1 MAITYNDYI
10 YSCYNS
16 TGGRTPVAFS
26 MGYEDRVNYQDNL
39 VFEKCMKIDISKD
52 RFEIPCVFKYIV
64 CNALSS
70 NILSTHPVDVVNIP
84 LIVSKLHTEE
94 SKTANPVL
102 RMFFRDTDAGTLLC
116 RKKAG
121 GTYYVGGEG
130 IIMYDDL
137 TPLMM
142 FTLEVEKVIVN
153 GRVKYAPVRQILR
166 INPEIY
172 NNSDLMAKHI
182 RTNMIGKIL
191 PMKMEWPDEMGVPW
205 SYRKRALRN
214 VNNLFTTPKVN
225 WDFKI
230 VIDDFSDF
238 FNVPSIPDCT
248 FRSENVNKM
257 LSSKYDEIVELM
269 NI

>member
-1 MAITYNDYI
+1 MAVTYNDYI

-16 TGGRTPVAFS
+16 ISTRPRIDFEISYGD
-26 MGYEDRVNYQDNL
+26 MEDYQDNL
-39 VFEKCMKIDISKD
+39 VFKKCIKVDISKD
-52 RFEIPCVFKYIV
+52 RFEIPCIFKYII
-64 CNALSS
+64 CNVLH
-70 NILSTHPVDVVNIP
+70 NNTQSTCPIDIVNIP
-84 LIVSKLHTEE
+84 LIVSKFHTEE
-94 SKTANPVL
+94 SKSANPML
-102 RMFFRDTDAGTLLC
+102 KKFFMETYTGTLLC

-121 GTYYVGGEG
+121 GTYYIGGEG

-153 GRVKYAPVRQILR
+153 GFVKYAPVRQILR

-182 RTNMIGKIL
+182 RTHMIGKIF
-191 PMKMEWPDEMGVPW
+191 PMKMEWPDETGVPW
-205 SYRKRALRN
+205 RHRRKALKN
-214 VNNLFTTPKVN
+214 INGLFTTPKIN
-225 WDFKI
+225 WDFKV
-230 VIDDFSDF
+230 VIEDFSDF
-238 FNVPSIPDCT
+238 FSMPSIPDCT

-257 LSSKYDEIVELM
+257 LFSKYDEIVNLM

>member
-1 MAITYNDYI
+1 MAVTYNDYI
-10 YSCYNS
+10 YSCYNNVD
-16 TGGRTPVAFS
+16 GGVSDTFS
-26 MGYEDRVNYQDNL
+26 MSYGDVVNYQDNL

-64 CNALSS
+64 CNILHS
-70 NILSTHPVDVVNIP
+70 NILSAYPVDVVNIP
-84 LIVSKLHTEE
+84 LIVSRLHTEE

-102 RMFFRDTDAGTLLC
+102 REFFRNTCTGTLLC

-121 GTYYVGGEG
+121 GTYYVGGGG

-142 FTLEVEKVIVN
+142 FTLEVEKVIVS
-153 GRVKYAPVRQILR
+153 GRVKYTPVRQILR

-191 PMKMEWPDEMGVPW
+191 PMKMEWPDEMGIPW
-205 SYRKRALRN
+205 SYRRKALRN

-225 WDFKI
+225 WDFKV

-238 FNVPSIPDCT
+238 FDVPSIPDCT
-248 FRSENVNKM
+248 FKSENVNKM
-257 LSSKYDEIVELM
+257 LSSKYDEIVKLM

>member
-1 MAITYNDYI
+1 MAVTYNDYI

-16 TGGRTPVAFS
+16 NMTPVAFS
-26 MGYEDRVNYQDNL
+26 MDYRDRENYQDNL
-39 VFEKCMKIDISKD
+39 AFKKCMKIDISKD

-64 CNALSS
+64 CNVLYN

-84 LIVSKLHTEE
+84 LIVSRLYTDE
-94 SKTANPVL
+94 SKSANPVL
-102 RMFFRDTDAGTLLC
+102 RKFFMDTDTGTLLC

-121 GTYYVGGEG
+121 DTYYVGGSG

-142 FTLEVEKVIVN
+142 FTLEVEKVIGN
-153 GRVKYAPVRQILR
+153 GVVKYAPVRQILR

-182 RTNMIGKIL
+182 RTNMIGKII
-191 PMKMEWPDEMGVPW
+191 PMKMEWPDDMGVSW
-205 SYRKRALRN
+205 RHIRRVLKN
-214 VNNLFTTPKVN
+214 VNDLFITRKVN
-225 WDFKI
+225 WDFKV

-257 LSSKYDEIVELM
+257 LSSKYDEIIKLM
-269 NI
+269 NL

>member
-1 MAITYNDYI
+1 MAALYDDYI
-10 YSCYNS
+10 YSCYNRS
-16 TGGRTPVAFS
+16 RAGIPITLDMCYG
-26 MGYEDRVNYQDNL
+26 DKVNYQDNL
-39 VFEKCMKIDISKD
+39 VFEKCMKIDISRDK
-52 RFEIPCVFKYIV
+52 FEIPCAFKYIV
-64 CNALSS
+64 CDVLHD
-70 NILSTHPVDVVNIP
+70 NILSTSPVDVVNIP
-84 LIVSKLHTEE
+84 LIVSRLHTEE

-102 RMFFRDTDAGTLLC
+102 NKFFRDTYAGTLLC

-142 FTLEVEKVIVN
+142 FTLEVEKVIVS

-191 PMKMEWPDEMGVPW
+191 PMKMEWPDEIGVPW
-205 SYRKRALRN
+205 SYRRRALRN
-214 VNNLFTTPKVN
+214 LNDLFTTPKVN
-225 WDFKI
+225 WDFKV

-238 FNVPSIPDCT
+238 FSVPSIPDCT

-257 LSSKYDEIVELM
+257 LSSKYDEIVKLM